1 MDDAIAEA
9 APKIAIPRDAA
20 MEPAGER
27 TALYSDIDIVGHTN
41 NVRYMVWAMD
51 CLPMELA
58 QKPVRDAYINFNKET
73 KPGDTIRLYRLCG
86 PADCLVEGRDPDGKS
101 CFVVKL
107 VF

>member
-1 MDDAIAEA
+1 MSYREIVHDRYKVIFEEPEIYVNNEA
-9 APKIAIPRDAA
+9 RKRSGHMTHAMVRFAP
-20 MEPAGER
+20 
-27 TALYSDIDIVGHTN
+27 
-41 NVRYMVWAMD
+41 
-51 CLPMELA
+51 
-58 QKPVRDAYINFNKET
+58 DAYINFNKET